1 MSDTDNT
8 PQETP
13 QAPVEPT
20 PPPAPEPKVSQP
32 ERVSFDPNGDRYI
45 RTDPNYNDDKK
56 EQL

>member
-13 QAPVEPT
+13 QAPV
-20 PPPAPEPKVSQP
+20 EPKVSQP

-45 RTDPNYNDDKK
+45 RTDPNGD
-56 EQL
+56 E

>member
-1 MSDTDNT
+1 MSDTNNT

-20 PPPAPEPKVSQP
+20 PPPAPEPKVVSPP

-45 RTDPNYNDDKK
+45 RTDPNG
-56 EQL
+56 

>member
-20 PPPAPEPKVSQP
+20 LPPAPEPKVSQP

-45 RTDPNYNDDKK
+45 RTDPNTTDA
-56 EQL
+56 